1 MVGFWWL
8 RLRLGVAIGWFPGFF
23 VSVGVGIIQ
32 FCVAR
37 CGFGLPCGLVVDCAS
52 VLGFLT
58 ITGVSWFSVSGLLCF
73 RV

>member
-1 MVGFWWL
+1 MIAATARCCYWLGF
-8 RLRLGVAIGWFPGFF
+8 LGFSFLC
-23 VSVGVGIIQ
+23 GVGIIQ

-37 CGFGLPCGLVVDCAS
+37 GGFGLPCGLVADCAS